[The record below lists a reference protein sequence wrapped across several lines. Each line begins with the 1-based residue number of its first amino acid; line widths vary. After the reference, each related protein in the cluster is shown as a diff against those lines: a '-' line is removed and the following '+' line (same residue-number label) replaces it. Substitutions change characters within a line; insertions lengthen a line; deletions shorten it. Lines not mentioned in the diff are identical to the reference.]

1 MKIGR
6 NDPCHCGSGKKY
18 KKCCE
23 RIDQMHSPLTI
34 AGKHGML
41 TYTRAQKQ
49 EFESD
54 QNIARHEAAHA
65 IGHWIMRH
73 AIDYMQL
80 NDDRTD
86 KANHGDTLAGLTVG
100 GGRLPDIMAL
110 PIGERTVIAL
120 EHAFVTLAGPVGS
133 GDAQSDN
140 PLREHET
147 IDHLYQAGSKL
158 HHMAGMDA
166 DESRVQ
172 VARLLSV
179 VANCFDDLV
188 IQNMVDILATI
199 LLEKRRLE
207 GNVITEILNRAY
219 PVCKEAAEQRQI
231 AVLSRIADEEM
242 GATA

>member
-6 NDPCHCGSGKKY
+6 NDPCPCGSGKKY

-23 RIDQMHSPLTI
+23 RIDQANRPVTI
-34 AGKHGML
+34 EGKHGML

-65 IGHWIMRH
+65 VGHWLMGH
-73 AIDYMQL
+73 TIDYMQI

-86 KANHGDTLAGLTVG
+86 KDNHSDTLAGVTVG
-100 GGRLPDIMAL
+100 GGRLPDIMTL

-120 EHAFVTLAGPVGS
+120 QHAFVTLAGPVGS

-147 IDHLYQAGSKL
+147 IDHLYQAGGKL

-166 DESRVQ
+166 EESRVQ
-172 VARLLSV
+172 VTRLLSV
-179 VANCFDDLV
+179 VENCFDDSV
-188 IQNMVDILATI
+188 IQNMVGILATV

-219 PVCKEAAEQRQI
+219 PVCKEAAEQGQI
-231 AVLSRIADEEM
+231 SVLSPIANEGME
-242 GATA
+242 AIA

>member
-6 NDPCHCGSGKKY
+6 NDPCPCGSGKKY

-23 RIDQMHSPLTI
+23 RLDQVNRPVTI
-34 AGKHGML
+34 VGKHGML

-65 IGHWIMRH
+65 VGHWIMGH
-73 AIDYMQL
+73 TIDYMQL
-80 NDDRTD
+80 NDDRDD
-86 KANHGDTLAGLTVG
+86 KNNHADVLAGVTVG
-100 GGRLPDIMAL
+100 GGRLPHIMAL

-120 EHAFVTLAGPVGS
+120 QHAFVTLAGPFGS

-147 IDHLYQAGSKL
+147 VDHLYQAASKL
-158 HHMAGMDA
+158 YHMAGVDA
-166 DESRVQ
+166 DESHAQ
-172 VARLLSV
+172 VARLVPV
-179 VANCFDDLV
+179 VSDCFGDPV
-188 IQNMVDILATI
+188 IQNIVDILATV
-199 LLEKRRLE
+199 LLKKRRLE

-219 PVCKEAAEQRQI
+219 LVCKEAAEHGQI
-231 AVLSRIADEEM
+231 AVLSPVADEGI